1 MGLTGVF
8 SLAIDLKL
16 KGGRKAHSLVFEA
29 TVMGLEGCFQLLPLQ
44 VFSL

>member
-16 KGGRKAHSLVFEA
+16 KSGRKTHSLVFEA
-29 TVMGLEGCFQLLPLQ
+29 TVMDLEGYFQLLSLQ